1 MRKINWAG
9 PRDDSSKLASLNSTG
24 AIQQW
29 DSNPGHLCKKWECYT
44 PSSSWCCHLKRS
56 WCVDSSQ
63 PRSLAKASKFLKL
76 MKIWGRHREKNS
88 LKTCLCSRLKRPERI
103 GFCTLLEFTPYDQNV
118 LGLNIAPGVV
128 LFKNH
133 FYHSQLGLK
142 TGPSIVAPIPWNV
155 SLAVQPGTNQA
166 LKSCWKQV
174 LTNTGLRS
182 AAWFLK

>member
-1 MRKINWAG
+1 MRT
-9 PRDDSSKLASLNSTG
+9 TG
-24 AIQQW
+24 AT
-29 DSNPGHLCKKWECYT
+29 SEL
-44 PSSSWCCHLKRS
+44 CCHLKRS

-63 PRSLAKASKFLKL
+63 PRSLAKVSNFLKL

-128 LFKNH
+128 LFPH

-166 LKSCWKQV
+166 LNLAEKNIVWKTR
-174 LTNTGLRS
+174 LLGCLGLSFEPGALNGIVFGDPKVVRQS
-182 AAWFLK
+182 